1 MRQVEGS
8 AWRVII
14 VYGFRK
20 WWGMCQQE
28 HVSVAS
34 QSKWQNPT
42 DKLCGFLAQFLHLKQ
57 GLVPG
62 EASKVNDSAMVWTSD
77 TGTGAK
83 SRAGV
88 RPAVMPDEAGIAIER
103 DDLPAVEVME
113 ILNLG
118 ADAVDVGSHLG
129 HRTAVV
135 IMIAGDKIG
144 GPWTAGRRNHAKV
157 SR

>member
-1 MRQVEGS
+1 MPRQYRDSPRREGFCDPLDREACRQVHIMRQVEGP

-20 WWGMCQQE
+20 WRGMCQQD
-28 HVSVAS
+28 HVSVAG

-42 DKLCGFLAQFLHLKQ
+42 DKRCGLPAQFLHSKQ
-57 GLVPG
+57 GFIPG
-62 EASKVNDSAMVWTSD
+62 ESSEVSDSAMVWTSE

-88 RPAVMPDEAGIAIER
+88 RPSVMPDQAGIAVER

-129 HRTAVV
+129 H
-135 IMIAGDKIG
+135 
-144 GPWTAGRRNHAKV
+144 
-157 SR
+157 